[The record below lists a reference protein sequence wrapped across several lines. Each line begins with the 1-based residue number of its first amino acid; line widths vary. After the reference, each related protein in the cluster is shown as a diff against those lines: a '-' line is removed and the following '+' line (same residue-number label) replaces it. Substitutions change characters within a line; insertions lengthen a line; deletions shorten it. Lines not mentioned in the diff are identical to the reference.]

1 MKTHKLKLSSA
12 AIALAAFATP
22 AFAADDAATAAAAA
36 TQAGTPPANEP
47 PASTAAGG
55 TAQGQGPAVDANG
68 EVITV
73 TARRTQENLQNVPA
87 SVSAF
92 SERSLERIQAQDPT
106 GLAGAVPNLNIVQGR
121 GSSNATNIYIRGI
134 GQPDALQTFDPA
146 VGVYVDGV
154 YYSRIRGT
162 QLDLLDLQRVE
173 VLRGPQGT
181 LYGKNTIGGALSFV
195 SRRPGDSFR
204 ADLSLTYGS
213 YNEFDVR
220 GAVSGPVANGVSI
233 GIAAMHAQHD
243 DYVQDAVLDRGYNNK
258 NTEAIR
264 GTIAL
269 TPASNVRIDISGD
282 YSRDDAHL
290 NVGQPL
296 NSLTYLVGGGV
307 ALALP
312 SNPTSYDFTGRTTPT
327 LPNSTRLR
335 HYGGSVNAS
344 VDLTDALTLRSIT
357 AYRELHTRDY
367 VDIDATQL
375 QVGDVFVGVDQN
387 QFSQELQGNY
397 NAGPVQAVAGLY
409 YLREHIISH
418 QEAYANNLLGPLLG
432 NPTFLRTID
441 DDLVT
446 KSYAA
451 YANVS
456 VELVPHLR
464 LSAGGRYTSERK
476 DYFRTT
482 STFSSFAPLTSAAP
496 FVFDT
501 SDTWHN
507 FSPMGSIDY
516 TFSPNA
522 MIYARVAQGFQSG
535 GFNGRANSVAERT
548 EYQPEKVTSYEAGV
562 RSTIA
567 GGVRLNVTGFYN
579 DYRDFQARV
588 AGTGTDAVTGLPSPV
603 LSVINAGKLTTYGF
617 EVEAS
622 WTPPSVPGLMFDTQ
636 IGYLHA
642 RYDVFNDTRF
652 PGGSRAFQTPAFSPK
667 WTWRVGAQ
675 YESNL
680 GSDGFL
686 TLGGQMRYHS
696 QSALAVDNT
705 IIGTTT
711 RIDGLFQNGYA
722 LVDMRLV
729 YETHDRRYSLGFYVN
744 NLFDRVYKTDGQEFS
759 SIGSIRTVYYGA
771 PRTFMVRA
779 GVHF

>member
-1 MKTHKLKLSSA
+1 MSHINLLKLSCAAA
-12 AIALAAFATP
+12 AILASASP
-22 AFAADDAATAAAAA
+22 AFAADSAA
-36 TQAGTPPANEP
+36 QAGTPPANEP
-47 PASTAAGG
+47 PASTAVGG
-55 TAQGQGPAVDANG
+55 SAEGQAPAVDANG

-73 TARRTQENLQNVPA
+73 TARRTEESLQRVPA
-87 SVSAF
+87 AVSAF
-92 SERSLERIQAQDPT
+92 SERGLERIQAQDPT
-106 GLAGAVPNLNIVQGR
+106 GLQGAVPNLNIVQGR

-173 VLRGPQGT
+173 ILRGPQGT

-195 SRRPGDSFR
+195 TRRPGNTLR
-204 ADLSLTYGS
+204 ADATVTYGS
-213 YNEFDVR
+213 YNQLDVR
-220 GAVSGPVANGVSI
+220 GAVSGPISDGIAV
-233 GIAAMHAQHD
+233 GIAAMHAEHD
-243 DYVQDAVLDRGYNNK
+243 GYVEDPVLNRDYNNK
-258 NTEAIR
+258 NTEAVR

-269 TPASNVRIDISGD
+269 TPSSNVRIDISAD
-282 YSRDDAHL
+282 YSRDDSHL

-296 NSLTYLVGGGV
+296 NSLTYLIGGGT

-312 SNPTSYDFTGRTTPT
+312 ANPTTYDFTGRTTPT

-344 VDLTDALTLRSIT
+344 VDVTDALTLRSIT
-357 AYRELHTRDY
+357 AYRELHTDDF

-375 QVGDVFVGVDQN
+375 EIGDVFVGVDQN
-387 QFSQELQGNY
+387 QLSQELQANY
-397 NAGPVQAVAGLY
+397 NSGPVQAVAGLY

-418 QEAYANNLLGPLLG
+418 QEAYADNLIGPLLG
-432 NPTFLRTID
+432 NPTFTRTID

-456 VELVPHLR
+456 VEVAQGLR
-464 LSAGGRYTSERK
+464 LSAGGRYTSESK

-482 STFSSFAPLTSAAP
+482 STFSSSPLLTSLAP

-507 FSPMGSIDY
+507 FSPMGTIDY

-522 MIYARVAQGFQSG
+522 MVYARIAQGFQSG

-548 EYQPEKVTSYEAGV
+548 QYEPQKVTSYETGV
-562 RSTIA
+562 RSTIG

-579 DYRDFQARV
+579 DYRNFQARV
-588 AGTGTDAVTGLPSPV
+588 AGTGVDAVTGLPSPV

-622 WTPPSVPGLMFDTQ
+622 WTPPSVPGMMIDTQ
-636 IGYLHA
+636 IGYLNA
-642 RYDVFNDTRF
+642 QYDVFADTRF
-652 PGGSRAFQTPAFSPK
+652 PGGSRAFQRPAFAPK

-680 GSDGFL
+680 GSAGFM
-686 TLGGQMRYHS
+686 TIGGQMRYRS
-696 QSALAVDNT
+696 ESALAVDNT

-711 RIDGLFQNGYA
+711 RINGLFQSGYA
-722 LVDMRLV
+722 LFDARLV
-729 YETHDRRYSLGFYVN
+729 YETQDRRYSIGVYAN
-744 NLFDRVYKTDGQEFS
+744 NLFDQHYKTDGQEFS

-771 PRTFMVRA
+771 PRTFFVRA